1 MWPVEYRHS
10 SWLVEAI
17 AQAAHRAENYCVSQ
31 LGAHSRDVHLNCIG
45 CYGLIPAR
53 HGLLQTFFGDDP
65 SRVEREAF
73 DDQPLAAR
81 QLERPAIHEQ
91 LASGNVDTDP
101 AQGQLAAGV
110 EVEPP
115 DERAAA
121 GRELALLEGLDEEVI
136 GPEIQRFYFR
146 GECFPGGEDHRWHVR
161 SRIPQA
167 AQESQAIDARERYVK
182 QYEVE
187 VFGGQRV
194 RGLFGFRHT
203 VDSEPGHGQSTSDG
217 ICHEEI
223 IFHNPDAH
231 GTSMYGSQL

>member
-53 HGLLQTFFGDDP
+53 HGLLQT
-65 SRVEREAF
+65 
-73 DDQPLAAR
+73 
-81 QLERPAIHEQ
+81 
-91 LASGNVDTDP
+91 

-223 IFHNPDAH
+223 IFHNQDAH